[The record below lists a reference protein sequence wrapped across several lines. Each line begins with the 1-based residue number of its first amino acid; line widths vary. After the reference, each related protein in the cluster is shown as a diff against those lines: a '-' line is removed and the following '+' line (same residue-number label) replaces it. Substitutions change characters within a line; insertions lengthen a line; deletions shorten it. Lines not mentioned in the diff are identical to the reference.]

1 METSTLFPSEVW
13 DTIKLYLFENSYVN
27 VDDYDS
33 LNDNDVF
40 LHYGVIKHIL
50 QNKSNILS
58 ICIVNLN
65 LYITAE
71 NYLMVDNAMVESIK
85 NDLLWVNYETNIFNK
100 NSEYTYYIMNTL
112 SNHKYLA
119 PTVELYIK
127 SFYNK
132 NKFIIRRKILDDNLY
147 NCLLQTETNESY

>member
-1 METSTLFPSEVW
+1 METSILFPSDVW

-33 LNDNDVF
+33 LNDDEVF

-58 ICIVNLN
+58 IFIVNLN
-65 LYITAE
+65 LYITVE
-71 NYLMVDNAMVESIK
+71 NYLMVDNAVVESIT

-119 PTVELYIK
+119 PSVEVYIK

-147 NCLLQTETNESY
+147 NCLLQLQPNESY

>member
-1 METSTLFPSEVW
+1 METSILFPSEVW

-27 VDDYDS
+27 VDEYDS
-33 LNDNDVF
+33 LNDGDVF

-58 ICIVNLN
+58 ICIVNLS
-65 LYITAE
+65 LYITSE
-71 NYLMVDNAMVESIK
+71 NYLMVGQAVNESVT
-85 NDLLWVNYETNIFNK
+85 NDLFWANYETNIFNK

-119 PTVELYIK
+119 PSVEVYIK

-132 NKFIIRRKILDDNLY
+132 NKFIIRRKILDDNVH
-147 NCLLQTETNESY
+147 NFLLQTQINPQS